1 MAKMALHSFMILLY
15 TAQFVAKGM
24 DSESRLS
31 STLLEL
37 MQKAASHA
45 VSGLWD
51 SRVLRPRPTFPGRR
65 TKGKEG
71 TTFREMSQ
79 EKPLL
84 GMVLGRI
91 SFTQMAPQVYS
102 FHFRWKQIHW
112 WSCDSRPYNLHE
124 NSILPFVAID
134 QSLPTDRISM
144 CKRDIFC
151 SLSPVPALGFET
163 WKTTNT
169 G

>member
-1 MAKMALHSFMILLY
+1 MLIISSKLLVFSSSMAKMALHSFMILLY

-102 FHFRWKQIHW
+102 FHFR
-112 WSCDSRPYNLHE
+112 
-124 NSILPFVAID
+124 
-134 QSLPTDRISM
+134 
-144 CKRDIFC
+144 
-151 SLSPVPALGFET
+151 
-163 WKTTNT
+163 
-169 G
+169 